1 MSVSCD
7 KPVRI
12 LLVDDKPTNLKMLS
26 DVLKGN
32 DWTMLVATDGVS
44 AIEQAQYAQPSL
56 ILLDVMMPGIDGFE
70 TCQRLKTNAK
80 TKAIPI
86 IFMTAL
92 SNSDYKVRGLEMGA
106 VDYITKPFQ
115 QKEVIARVK
124 LHLHL
129 KFLAQE
135 LEEKNKL
142 LTQEITE
149 KTVAESRLQQLAQE
163 LEHRV
168 EQRTAE
174 LSDSLNK
181 LQQAQLQLVQSEK
194 MSALGNLVAGI
205 AHELNNPIS
214 FLQGNLGPLQEYIQD
229 LLALVEAYQKT
240 FPEPGQAIQEQIET
254 IEWDFLRQDLE
265 KILSS
270 WFTGMERIHNIS
282 DSLRTFSRADKEHK
296 VLFNVH
302 EGLDSTL
309 LILRHRLKANETRP
323 EIEVKRHYQNIP
335 EIECFAGQLNQVFM
349 NLLANAIDTLDDVNQ
364 SSSCDMGQSRVNL
377 ITVSTGLAVNSN
389 NIVIKIEDNGAGM
402 DEAIKPRIFDHLFTT
417 KEVGRGTGLGLA
429 IVWQIVVDKHGGS
442 IDVTSTLGQ
451 GTCFTLMLPLQSGII

>member
-26 DVLKGN
+26 DALKGN

-402 DEAIKPRIFDHLFTT
+402 DEAIKLRIFDHLFTT

>member
-26 DVLKGN
+26 DALKGN

>member
-1 MSVSCD
+1 MSVSFD

-92 SNSDYKVRGLEMGA
+92 SDSDHKVRGLEMGA

-142 LTQEITE
+142 LTQEITD

-174 LSDSLNK
+174 LSDSLEK

-194 MSALGNLVAGI
+194 MSALGNLVAGV

-214 FLQGNLGPLQEYIQD
+214 FLQGNLEPLQEYIQD

-254 IEWDFLRQDLE
+254 IEWEFLRQDLA

-323 EIEVKRHYQNIP
+323 EIAVKRHYQNIP

-364 SSSCDMGQSRVNL
+364 SSSCDMRQSRVNL
-377 ITVSTGLAVNSN
+377 ITVSTGLAVNNN

-429 IVWQIVVDKHGGS
+429 IVRQIVVDKHGGS